1 MEERSEVQ
9 VNLRRTL
16 YAVMQTGSLAL
27 NSPTAGGEGWGVNFT
42 TFSSRSASR
51 LLFHLHV
58 QRSAPSYVGV
68 EMDIA
73 LSTSNVV
80 QEAAAGA
87 AAPATEASDTVP
99 RGM

>member
-1 MEERSEVQ
+1 
-9 VNLRRTL
+9 
-16 YAVMQTGSLAL
+16 MQTGSLAL
-27 NSPTAGGEGWGVNFT
+27 NSPGAVEGGGGEEGWGVNFT

-80 QEAAAGA
+80 QEVAAGA